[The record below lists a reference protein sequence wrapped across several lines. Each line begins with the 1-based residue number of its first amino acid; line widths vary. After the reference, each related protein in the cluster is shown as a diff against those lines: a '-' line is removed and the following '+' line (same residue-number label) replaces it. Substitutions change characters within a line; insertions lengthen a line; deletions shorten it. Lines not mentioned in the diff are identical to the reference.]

1 MRFKL
6 YCCIAGFISSSLTSN
21 HHWSDRRH
29 SGVFDSAQ
37 NNNLGRSFS
46 LLFGLGLGGSTRI
59 NGCQYTPGAP
69 AEYNAW
75 IQDGQVNRTQTL
87 SPTLTSLKIESVQ
100 YLGSFVEILV
110 LSLRIHPLLLGPLR
124 LLSGS
129 DSPASMVCT
138 RL

>member
-46 LLFGLGLGGSTRI
+46 LLFDLGLGGSTRI

-110 LSLRIHPLLLGPLR
+110 FISIIIKY
-124 LLSGS
+124 S
-129 DSPASMVCT
+129 
-138 RL
+138 